1 MTSTISSNDPRSVKA
16 IEIAAISGQWL
27 KCRTADGSKRYGFPS
42 QSVAGLYYLAD
53 TQSCTCLDFQR
64 RGGPCKHVVAVRL
77 HVARIRAEHAQ
88 REVVT
93 AA

>member
-1 MTSTISSNDPRSVKA
+1 MSPDV
-16 IEIAAISGQWL
+16 L
-27 KCRTADGSKRYGFPS
+27 
-42 QSVAGLYYLAD
+42 
-53 TQSCTCLDFQR
+53 
-64 RGGPCKHVVAVRL
+64 AVRL